1 LTCDDCT
8 GSGCAPGAQPTACV
22 TCSGLGRVR
31 ASQGFFTIE
40 RTCPRCGGGGRVVL
54 DPCKSC
60 NGQGQTRRERTLEVR
75 IPPGVDDGARIRLA
89 GEGDAGARG
98 GPRGDLYIFL
108 SVKPH
113 ELFERDG
120 LDLLCSVPVPMAI
133 AALGGAVEAPC
144 LLGGENCDG
153 ECRIEV
159 KVPEGAQT
167 GRTVRLKG
175 RGMPSLRSRERGDLV
190 VELFIETPAKLT
202 ARQKELLREFAGLST
217 ESQHPKNANFLGKAK
232 RFWEDVTGN

>member
-1 LTCDDCT
+1 
-8 GSGCAPGAQPTACV
+8 
-22 TCSGLGRVR
+22 VR

-40 RTCPRCGGGGRVVL
+40 RTCPRCGGAGRIVI
-54 DPCKSC
+54 DPCKTC
-60 NGQGQTRRERTLEVR
+60 HGQGMLRRERTLQVR
-75 IPPGVDDGARIRLA
+75 IPPGVDDGSQIRLA
-89 GEGDAGARG
+89 GEGDAGHRG

-120 LDLLCSVPVPMAI
+120 LDLLCSVPVPMAV

-167 GRTVRLKG
+167 GRAVRLKG

-190 VELFIETPAKLT
+190 VELFIETPTKLS
-202 ARQKELLREFAGLST
+202 ARQKELLREFAGLCG
-217 ESQHPKNANFLGKAK
+217 EQQHPQTATFFHKAR
-232 RFWEDVTGN
+232 RFWDGIRRPV